1 MCYEFSDWFT
11 KARAVEKARKERPQT
26 EQVTQQCQ
34 PAPEAAPAAPEP
46 RVKERETAP
55 A

>member
-11 KARAVEKARKERPQT
+11 KARAVEKARKEQPKT
-26 EQVTQQCQ
+26 EQVTQESQA
-34 PAPEAAPAAPEP
+34 APEPQPAAPEP